1 MDISAD
7 LAKSMVLSEADA
19 LELFAFLIASAR
31 IQMDEPSQYASM
43 RLLTAAENLREF
55 VKEHVSSDTQ
65 KLFDKTVDLTTHAQ
79 IHMADTEG
87 YSDTLDELCGMVA
100 QYLLKQSGLEKGKS

>member
-1 MDISAD
+1 MDNSAD
-7 LAKSMVLSEADA
+7 LANSMVLSEADT
-19 LELFAFLIASAR
+19 LELFAFLITCSR
-31 IQMDEPSQYASM
+31 IQLDEPSQYASM

-55 VKEHVSSDTQ
+55 VKERVSSDTR
-65 KLFDKTVDLTTHAQ
+65 KLLNETVDLTTHAQ

-100 QYLLKQSGLEKGKS
+100 QYLVDQSGLEKGQS

>member
-1 MDISAD
+1 MEISAG
-7 LAKSMVLSEADA
+7 LSKSMVLSEADA

-55 VKEHVSSDTQ
+55 MMESVSSDTR
-65 KLFDKTVDLTTHAQ
+65 KVLDETVDLTTHAQ
-79 IHMADTEG
+79 IHMADKEG

-100 QYLLKQSGLEKGKS
+100 QHLVEQSGLERG